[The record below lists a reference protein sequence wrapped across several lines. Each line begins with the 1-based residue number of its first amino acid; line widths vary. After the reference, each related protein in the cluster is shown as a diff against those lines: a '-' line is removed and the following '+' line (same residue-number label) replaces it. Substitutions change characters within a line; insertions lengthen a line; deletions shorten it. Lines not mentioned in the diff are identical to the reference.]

1 MGRWVVGEGS
11 YIQIN
16 KHQQNVIRVK
26 AEYGFNTVR

>member
-16 KHQQNVIRVK
+16 KHQQNAIRVK
-26 AEYGFNTVR
+26 VEVWV